1 MGFRVLLLLGFA
13 RFYYGWVVFSVFLRL
28 EFFLVRVYLRVSY
41 GFVVLRLFRVKSSF
55 APSVGLVCLRLGRV

>member
-41 GFVVLRLFRVKSSF
+41 GFLVLRLFRVKSSF

>member
-13 RFYYGWVVFSVFLRL
+13 RFYYGWVVFSVFLRF